1 MADLNNNLPNEEKVN
16 IGETEESSA
25 HNTPDSIPSNS
36 KKTSFI
42 KELIAQAELIVIA
55 FSIIILVFSFVAR
68 TSRVEGT
75 SMENT
80 MYHNEFVLIS
90 NLFYTPEKEDI
101 IVFHQTGYKFNE
113 PIVKRVIGLP
123 GDTVKIEYF
132 GDSSMK
138 VTVTDK
144 DGNTEVLQ
152 EDYIKCVDSRPAAYN
167 NRTIY
172 VEEGTVFVMGDNRN
186 NSADSRDIN
195 IGLVDQRRI
204 LGKVVLRLFPIS
216 RFGTVE

>member
-1 MADLNNNLPNEEKVN
+1 MTDLNNNLPDEEKVN
-16 IGETEESSA
+16 IGENEESSA
-25 HNTPDSIPSNS
+25 LNESDSTPSSPN
-36 KKTSFI
+36 KTSFI

-55 FSIIILVFSFVAR
+55 FAIIILVFSFVAR
-68 TSRVEGT
+68 TSRVDGT

-80 MYHNEFVLIS
+80 MYHNEFVLVS
-90 NLFYTPEKEDI
+90 NLFYSPEKEDI

-132 GDSSMK
+132 ENSMK

-144 DGNTEVLQ
+144 DGNTKVLQ
-152 EDYIKCVDSRPAAYN
+152 EDYIKYVDSRPPAYKDC
-167 NRTIY
+167 TVY

-186 NSADSRDIN
+186 NSADSRDIY

-204 LGKVVLRLFPIS
+204 LGKVIFRLFPIS
-216 RFGTVE
+216 RIGTVN